1 MRTLILT
8 CHTGDG
14 HDSAARAIAREYEA
28 RGWEYVI
35 ADPVGIPTRHGS
47 RFVCSFY
54 NGMIRYTP
62 RAFGVFYNSGF
73 LFSKVRM
80 SSPVYALIRT
90 NLRRFARFVREGKFD
105 AVICTHVFGMEAM
118 KGLRKHK
125 DIHVPCYGV
134 FTDYLTHPYTHTGMT
149 SYFVPHA
156 ALETNAVAS
165 GLRKE
170 SLIYTGIPVD
180 RKFTEDISM
189 EEARKHLSIPLDKRA
204 VMVMTGGVGCGTM
217 ADLAVRFA
225 GSMDPETTELY
236 VLCGRN
242 EGLAAA
248 VRKACAGLPV
258 HTVPFTSEVNYYM
271 KACDLMLSKAGGL
284 SSTEAAVANVPLV
297 HLNVIP
303 GCESRNARFFE
314 KMGLS
319 RAASSEREA
328 VSMAL
333 ELLENPEARLR
344 MRQAQRREINA
355 HAARD
360 IADYVGRVA
369 GYPFPKAE

>member
-14 HDSAARAIAREYEA
+14 HDSAARSIARDYEA
-28 RGWEYVI
+28 RGWDYVI

-105 AVICTHVFGMEAM
+105 AVICTHVFDMEAM

-170 SLIYTGIPVD
+170 RRIVFCRLCKLCYI
-180 RKFTEDISM
+180 RQ
-189 EEARKHLSIPLDKRA
+189 
-204 VMVMTGGVGCGTM
+204 TGG
-217 ADLAVRFA
+217 
-225 GSMDPETTELY
+225 
-236 VLCGRN
+236 
-242 EGLAAA
+242 
-248 VRKACAGLPV
+248 
-258 HTVPFTSEVNYYM
+258 
-271 KACDLMLSKAGGL
+271 
-284 SSTEAAVANVPLV
+284 
-297 HLNVIP
+297 I
-303 GCESRNARFFE
+303 
-314 KMGLS
+314 
-319 RAASSEREA
+319 
-328 VSMAL
+328 
-333 ELLENPEARLR
+333 
-344 MRQAQRREINA
+344 I
-355 HAARD
+355 
-360 IADYVGRVA
+360 
-369 GYPFPKAE
+369 